1 MGRAFTYVILGG
13 GVAAGYAAL
22 EFVRRRGDAT
32 PGELCIIS
40 EEAVRRFPSTLSLSR
55 SAFCCLI
62 EHSVI
67 FFFHP
72 EQSFLR
78 SPTGCSLRTSC
89 AKQRLSAPGRCVH
102 FFQFQIKECLRK
114 TCVD

>member
-32 PGELCIIS
+32 PGELCINS
-40 EEAVRRFPSTLSLSR
+40 EEAVRRFPSILSLSR
-55 SAFCCLI
+55 SSCCCSI

-67 FFFHP
+67 FFSP
-72 EQSFLR
+72 EQLFLR
-78 SPTGCSLRTSC
+78 SPDRLLLTNVLR
-89 AKQRLSAPGRCVH
+89 
-102 FFQFQIKECLRK
+102 
-114 TCVD
+114 

>member
-67 FFFHP
+67 FFP
-72 EQSFLR
+72 
-78 SPTGCSLRTSC
+78 P
-89 AKQRLSAPGRCVH
+89 
-102 FFQFQIKECLRK
+102 
-114 TCVD
+114 

>member
-22 EFVRRRGDAT
+22 EFVRRRGDAA
-32 PGELCIIS
+32 PGELCIVS
-40 EEAVRRFPSTLSLSR
+40 EEAVRRFPSILSLSR
-55 SAFCCLI
+55 SSFCCSI

-67 FFFHP
+67 FFPLSNCFSDH
-72 EQSFLR
+72 
-78 SPTGCSLRTSC
+78 PTGCSLRTSC

>member
-22 EFVRRRGDAT
+22 EFVRRRGDAA

-40 EEAVRRFPSTLSLSR
+40 EEAVCFPSILSLSR
-55 SAFCCLI
+55 SAFCCSI

-67 FFFHP
+67 FF
-72 EQSFLR
+72 S
-78 SPTGCSLRTSC
+78 
-89 AKQRLSAPGRCVH
+89 
-102 FFQFQIKECLRK
+102 
-114 TCVD
+114 